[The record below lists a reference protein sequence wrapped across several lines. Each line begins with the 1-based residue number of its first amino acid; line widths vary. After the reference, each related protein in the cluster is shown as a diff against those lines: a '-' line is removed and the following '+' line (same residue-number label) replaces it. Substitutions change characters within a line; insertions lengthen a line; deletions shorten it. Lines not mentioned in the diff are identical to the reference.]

1 MNFIETRGNDGIK
14 PLEVP
19 FSEAILNPSTS
30 FGGLYVPKFLPILEE
45 NFIQNH
51 VKKSYKELAFDI
63 LKAFEIDISEDEINK
78 ALSLYDKFDDPT
90 NPCPVVKVKNDLF
103 VHEQYHGPTRA
114 FKDMALQPFGSIL
127 SSIAKKRDEKYLIL
141 AATSGDTGP
150 AALNTFKNKE
160 NIQVACLYPDG
171 GTSDVQRLQMICE
184 DGKNL
189 KVIGINGNFDDAQNA
204 LKNLLAS
211 ATFKEE
217 LQKDNIKLSAA
228 NSVNFGRIIFQ
239 IIYHFWS
246 YIQLLKQEEII
257 FGEKIYLVVPSGNFG
272 NVLGA
277 FYALQ
282 MGLPIEKLLVASNEN
297 NILTQWINTG
307 VYDIRGKELVLTKS
321 PAMDIL
327 KSSNIERVIFSLFGA
342 NRTKELM
349 ENLNNNN
356 VFQMTQDETKEL
368 QKYFSATFCD
378 DNFCAKT
385 IKEFLDI
392 NYLMDPHTATCIKA
406 YKELKEENLKTVI
419 YSTAEWTKFSP
430 TVLSAL
436 KQDSKKYSDKDAL
449 AEISEKYN
457 AKLPQLIKDLFSSK
471 INHNTIIN
479 KSDIEAQIINFIKES

>member
-14 PLEVP
+14 PIEVP

-30 FGGLYVPKFLPILEE
+30 FGGLYVPKSLPKLED
-45 NFIQNH
+45 NFILNH
-51 VKKSYKELAFDI
+51 INSSYKELAFDI
-63 LKAFEIDISEDEINK
+63 LKAFEIDIDENEINK
-78 ALSLYDKFDDPT
+78 ALALYDNFDDAS
-90 NPCPVVKVKNDLF
+90 NPCPVVKVKDDLF

-160 NIQVACLYPDG
+160 NIQVVCLYPDG
-171 GTSDVQRLQMICE
+171 GTSDVQRLQMVCE

-189 KVIGINGNFDDAQNA
+189 KVLGIKGNFDDAQNA
-204 LKNLLAS
+204 LKTLLAS
-211 ATFKEE
+211 KTFKDE
-217 LQKDNIKLSAA
+217 LEKDNIKLSAA

-246 YIQLLKQEEII
+246 YIQLLKQEEIT
-257 FGEKIYLVVPSGNFG
+257 FAEKIYLVVPSGNFG
-272 NVLGA
+272 NVLGG

-282 MGLPIEKLLVASNEN
+282 MGVPIEKLLVASNEN

-307 VYDIRGKELVLTKS
+307 VYDIRGKELKLTKS

-327 KSSNIERVIFSLFGA
+327 KSSNIERVIYSFFGA
-342 NRTKELM
+342 ERTKELM
-349 ENLNNNN
+349 ENLNKNNI
-356 VFQMTQDETKEL
+356 FEMSKIETETIK
-368 QKYFSATFCD
+368 KYFSAIDSNDTFGT
-378 DNFCAKT
+378 KT

-392 NYLMDPHTATCIKA
+392 GYLMDPHTATCIKA
-406 YKELKEENLKTVI
+406 YNDLREKPLKTVI

-430 TVLSAL
+430 TVLNAL
-436 KQDSKKYSDKDAL
+436 KQDNNKYSDKEAL
-449 AEISEKYN
+449 EEISTKYQATLVESIKELFN
-457 AKLPQLIKDLFSSK
+457 AK
-471 INHNTIIN
+471 INH
-479 KSDIEAQIINFIKES
+479 SSVIEKHNIETEIVKFIRES